1 MQAVKSRFLCIS
13 WPNLTQNL
21 KYARKDG
28 ETFNSLLDIY
38 QTIST
43 RDIKR
48 LTPHDNS
55 KRLNTTNYM
64 LQKQIR
70 NFDVKRL
77 SFKNT

>member
-1 MQAVKSRFLCIS
+1 V
-13 WPNLTQNL
+13 
-21 KYARKDG
+21 KYARKDD
-28 ETFNSLLDIY
+28 ETFNSLLDVY
-38 QTIST
+38 QATST
-43 RDIKR
+43 QDIER

-64 LQKQIR
+64 LQKQVR